1 MMSYLLKS
9 RVRIRIYVIK
19 ICFGNFQKENIYIK
33 IYNVSLEFFVSIHLS
48 NSIQFNSEIQKSRKC
63 CKYIFSFLNK
73 LVFVV
78 FFSRIF
84 KFLQFEKYKK

>member
-33 IYNVSLEFFVSIHLS
+33 IYNVSLEIFVSIHLS
-48 NSIQFNSEIQKSRKC
+48 NSIQFNSIQKFRNQENVVN
-63 CKYIFSFLNK
+63 IFFRS
-73 LVFVV
+73 
-78 FFSRIF
+78 
-84 KFLQFEKYKK
+84 